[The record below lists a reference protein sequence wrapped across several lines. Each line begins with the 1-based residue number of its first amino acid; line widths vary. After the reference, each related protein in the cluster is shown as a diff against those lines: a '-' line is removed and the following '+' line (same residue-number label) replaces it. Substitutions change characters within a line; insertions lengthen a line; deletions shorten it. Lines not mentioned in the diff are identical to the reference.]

1 MQSNSNELY
10 SDDGVPGIVCKFRKK
25 KDICGLDVF
34 LVSIGLWMGDH
45 QVSSGLLDVK
55 WNMGTLLR
63 VMDSFLNSKHVM
75 KSDIWRDY
83 LERGSTWKV
92 WDLGM
97 PKVQRAGGGRKKR
110 LKAGM
115 CAGEKRKKSGGRGK
129 AVRESDV
136 DVGRGE
142 ADGWLTME
150 WRE

>member
-1 MQSNSNELY
+1 ME
-10 SDDGVPGIVCKFRKK
+10 
-25 KDICGLDVF
+25 
-34 LVSIGLWMGDH
+34 DH

-55 WNMGTLLR
+55 WSMGTLLR

-97 PKVQRAGGGRKKR
+97 PKVQCAGVGRKKS

-115 CAGEKRKKSGGRGK
+115 CAGKKRKKAEGGAK
-129 AVRESDV
+129 Q
-136 DVGRGE
+136 
-142 ADGWLTME
+142 
-150 WRE
+150 